1 VEKFKKIDELMEY
14 DSRFDMF
21 AGENIYHESLPK
33 GLKLHHVY
41 NKVKDINL
49 LDNVHE
55 DIQSQFN
62 IAKNLFVYS
71 WYCYPFSNVAELK
84 AISTLE
90 FALKMKINSETRSL
104 RKLLNHAIENDY
116 LIDSRLYEKEKQ
128 SKENNLILGIEPPNI
143 DYKERTK
150 LTVEF
155 ICKHRNTLAHGSNTL
170 TMPSS
175 RIFEITSDFINQLF
189 KYKF

>member
-1 VEKFKKIDELMEY
+1 VEEFKKIDELMQH

-21 AGENIYHESLPK
+21 VGENFYHESLPK

-90 FALKMKINSETRSL
+90 FALRMQLDKKRYTL
-104 RKLLNHAIENDY
+104 RRLLDYAIENDY
-116 LIDSRLYEKEKQ
+116 LIDSSLYELEKRW
-128 SKENNLILGIEPPNI
+128 KENDLGRGLKPIKI

-150 LTVEF
+150 FTAELVC
-155 ICKHRNTLAHGSNTL
+155 IHRNDLAHGSNTL
-170 TMPSS
+170 TIPSA
-175 RIFEITSDFINQLF
+175 RIFEISADFINQLF
-189 KYKF
+189 KTSF